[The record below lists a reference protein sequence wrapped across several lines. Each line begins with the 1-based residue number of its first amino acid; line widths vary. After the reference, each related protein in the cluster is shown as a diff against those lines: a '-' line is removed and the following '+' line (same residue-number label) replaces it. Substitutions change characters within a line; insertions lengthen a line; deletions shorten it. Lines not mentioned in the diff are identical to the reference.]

1 MSSRPRAEMIEAT
14 RAKLIASARQA
25 FARQG
30 YAKTSMDDLTA
41 EAGLTRGALYHHFGD
56 KQGLLAAVVEQIDSE
71 MDARLDRVS
80 DQAGDPWEGFTRR
93 CRAYL
98 EMAQEPEIRRIV
110 LQDAR
115 AVLGERLPDQE
126 HCIDS
131 LGRRLQTLAE
141 AGIISPRQA
150 RPWPAWSMAAWWT
163 PRCGSPPTQRPD
175 NAWNKRCW
183 AWNCCCG
190 DCAPN
195 PEMNSRDAAQVSST
209 EAGRPRLA

>member
-141 AGIISPRQA
+141 AGIISPAPSQA
-150 RPWPAWSMAAWWT
+150 LARLVNGSLVDTALWIAA
-163 PRCGSPPTQRPD
+163 
-175 NAWNKRCW
+175 
-183 AWNCCCG
+183 
-190 DCAPN
+190 
-195 PEMNSRDAAQVSST
+195 DAAPGQ
-209 EAGRPRLA
+209 RLEQALQDLELLLRGLRAKP